1 MTDNNLKMDHSS
13 YDIHSLSSE
22 SDGEEIMSSE
32 SNGFE
37 TISESIVSMNDGN
50 REFKSH
56 VPEIGMSFSCEEEA
70 HKFYQKYA
78 TEIGFK
84 VRKGKVQ
91 RLSNGSLSKKYFYC
105 SQEGLRSQK
114 QPTKKTT
121 QTRKVTRTGCKAKI
135 QITFKNERCQI
146 SKFTPDHNHDLQ
158 GSTQRHS
165 IDPNSK
171 TSKVDSLIQPI
182 HEIGTTEETEAGF
195 CDMNYSKHL
204 RDKQMNSIQPE
215 DAQGLIDCLKQLQG
229 EDPSFFYTL
238 QVDAESH
245 MTNFFWR
252 DSRSKIDYDYFGD
265 VLILDTTF
273 RMDRYNMICAPFL
286 GVNHHQQPV
295 LFGCAFL
302 LDETMETYTWLLG
315 TFMGAMG
322 RRQPKTILTTECQA
336 IVKAVKAT
344 LPKIEHRLFKPCVC
358 QNAKQHLSMYYGQLG
373 FESHFNSCLFDCQSE
388 GEFQLMWSS
397 LLQQYN
403 LNPENPW
410 LQNIYTLRTKWSYLF
425 SKMTFCAGIHSIQG
439 SEKFSNANVFQNR
452 KSEAMTLPDYVQ
464 KYEKAAEQ
472 QRREELHEDFCCD
485 ASEPMLILGSPM
497 EKQAANI
504 YTSTMFK
511 IFRNQLIRSMSVP
524 LRRTTKSGTNFTFKV
539 SEGENIENIV
549 EFNRLDLTVTC
560 SCRMF
565 ESIGILCVHALKVL
579 NTKNIFQIP
588 PQYILKRWTK
598 SAKDGVVEDD
608 NCEEIG
614 DNNDSSLSSS
624 KRKLMHKALNFI
636 NKSVAVEK
644 SRKIAERYL
653 DIALKVVEDV
663 LKEGSECLDTKAS
676 EIYVHKKSGVAG
688 PIKETNHDQEETSK
702 RRMECECQIQ
712 KKHKHN

>member
-1 MTDNNLKMDHSS
+1 MTDNNLIMDHSS
-13 YDIHSLSSE
+13 YNIHSWSSE
-22 SDGEEIMSSE
+22 SDGEEIVSSE

-37 TISESIVSMNDGN
+37 TISESFVSINEGN
-50 REFKSH
+50 REFKSL
-56 VPEIGMSFSCEEEA
+56 VPEIGMSFSCEQEA

-78 TEIGFK
+78 TKMGFK

-91 RLSNGSLSKKYFYC
+91 RLSNGSLRKRYFFC
-105 SQEGLRSQK
+105 SQEGFRSKK

-121 QTRKVTRTGCKAKI
+121 YTRKETRTGCNAKI
-135 QITFKNERCQI
+135 QITFENE
-146 SKFTPDHNHDLQ
+146 
-158 GSTQRHS
+158 
-165 IDPNSK
+165 
-171 TSKVDSLIQPI
+171 
-182 HEIGTTEETEAGF
+182 
-195 CDMNYSKHL
+195 SKHL
-204 RDKQMNSIQPE
+204 RDKQMNSLQPE
-215 DAQGLIDCLKQLQG
+215 DAQGLIDCLKQLQV
-229 EDPSFFYTL
+229 EDPSLFYTL

-336 IVKAVKAT
+336 ILKAVKVT
-344 LPKIEHRLFKPCVC
+344 LPKIEHHLCKPHVC
-358 QNAKQHLSMYYGQLG
+358 QNAKQHLSMYYRQLG
-373 FESHFNSCLFDCQSE
+373 FESLF
-388 GEFQLMWSS
+388 
-397 LLQQYN
+397 
-403 LNPENPW
+403 
-410 LQNIYTLRTKWSYLF
+410 
-425 SKMTFCAGIHSIQG
+425 HSIQG

-452 KSEAMTLPDYVQ
+452 KSEAMTLPEYVQ

-472 QRREELHEDFCCD
+472 QRREELHEDFCCN
-485 ASEPMLILGSPM
+485 ASEPKLILRSPM

-504 YTSTMFK
+504 YTRTMFE
-511 IFRNQLIRSMSVP
+511 IFQNELIRIMSVP
-524 LRRTTKSGTNFTFKV
+524 LRRITKSGTTFTFKV
-539 SEGENIENIV
+539 TEGENIENIV
-549 EFNRLDLTVTC
+549 EFNRLDSTVTC

-614 DNNDSSLSSS
+614 DKNDSSLSSS
-624 KRKLMHKALNFI
+624 KRKLVHKALNFI
-636 NKSVAVEK
+636 TKSFAGEK
-644 SRKIAERYL
+644 SLKIADHYL
-653 DIALKVVEDV
+653 DIGIKKVEDV
-663 LKEGSECLDTKAS
+663 LKLGSECLDTKAP
-676 EIYVHKKSGVAG
+676 EIYVHKKSGVAD
-688 PIKETNHDQEETSK
+688 PIKETYHDQEETSK
-702 RRMECECQIQ
+702 RSMECQIQ

>member
-1 MTDNNLKMDHSS
+1 MTGSSSPLNPKFLPSEPAESEPYPWLDGLPQDLLNETEFSSLDFSFLASTSNPPEPPQSFNGKNVESAKEIMDHSG
-13 YDIHSLSSE
+13 YNIHSLSSE
-22 SDGEEIMSSE
+22 SDGEEIVSSE

-56 VPEIGMSFSCEEEA
+56 VPEIGMSFSCEQEA

-78 TEIGFK
+78 TKMGFK

-91 RLSNGSLSKKYFYC
+91 RLSNGSLRKRYFFC
-105 SQEGLRSQK
+105 SQEGFRSKK

-121 QTRKVTRTGCKAKI
+121 YTRKETRTGCNAKI
-135 QITFKNERCQI
+135 QITFENERCLI
-146 SKFTPDHNHDLQ
+146 SEFISDHNHDLQ
-158 GSTQRHS
+158 GSTQRHY
-165 IDPNSK
+165 IDLNSK
-171 TSKVDSLIQPI
+171 TSEVDSLIQPI
-182 HEIGTTEETEAGF
+182 HEIGTTKETEAGF

-204 RDKQMNSIQPE
+204 RDKQMNSLQPE
-215 DAQGLIDCLKQLQG
+215 DAQGLIDCLKQLQV
-229 EDPSFFYTL
+229 EDPSLFYTL

-322 RRQPKTILTTECQA
+322 RRQPKTILTTECEA
-336 IVKAVKAT
+336 ILTAVKAT
-344 LPKIEHRLFKPCVC
+344 LPKIEHRLFKPHVC
-358 QNAKQHLSMYYGQLG
+358 QNAKQLLSMYYGQLG
-373 FESHFNSCLFDCQSE
+373 FESLFLFDSK
-388 GEFQLMWSS
+388 
-397 LLQQYN
+397 
-403 LNPENPW
+403 EN
-410 LQNIYTLRTKWSYLF
+410 Q
-425 SKMTFCAGIHSIQG
+425 
-439 SEKFSNANVFQNR
+439 
-452 KSEAMTLPDYVQ
+452 KSEAMTLPEYVQ

-472 QRREELHEDFCCD
+472 QRREELHEDFRCN
-485 ASEPMLILGSPM
+485 AS
-497 EKQAANI
+497 
-504 YTSTMFK
+504 
-511 IFRNQLIRSMSVP
+511 
-524 LRRTTKSGTNFTFKV
+524 
-539 SEGENIENIV
+539 
-549 EFNRLDLTVTC
+549 
-560 SCRMF
+560 
-565 ESIGILCVHALKVL
+565 ILCVHALKVL

-588 PQYILKRWTK
+588 SQYVLKRWTK
-598 SAKDGVVEDD
+598 YAKDGVVEDD

-614 DNNDSSLSSS
+614 DKNDSSLSSS

-636 NKSVAVEK
+636 TKSVAVEK

-653 DIALKVVEDV
+653 GYCVK
-663 LKEGSECLDTKAS
+663 G
-676 EIYVHKKSGVAG
+676 G
-688 PIKETNHDQEETSK
+688 
-702 RRMECECQIQ
+702 
-712 KKHKHN
+712 